1 MMGQNFLSFQEILL
15 HHGHLNMTFPKFD
28 GKIIGSSIASYSS
41 ESTHACTHIH
51 KSEATQRP

>member
-41 ESTHACTHIH
+41 ESTVVPSPTN
-51 KSEATQRP
+51 S